1 MKLRNIENLSAI
13 STELNCTI
21 DRGDYEGYINSTD
34 VPPHITAN
42 VTQFKIPLDCM
53 WRIQVEEGWKVG
65 RL

>member
-1 MKLRNIENLSAI
+1 MRNIENFAAI

-21 DRGDYEGYINSTD
+21 ERGGYEGFVNSTD
-34 VPPHITAN
+34 VPSYVSTN

-53 WRIQVEEGWKVG
+53 WRIQVETGWKVG